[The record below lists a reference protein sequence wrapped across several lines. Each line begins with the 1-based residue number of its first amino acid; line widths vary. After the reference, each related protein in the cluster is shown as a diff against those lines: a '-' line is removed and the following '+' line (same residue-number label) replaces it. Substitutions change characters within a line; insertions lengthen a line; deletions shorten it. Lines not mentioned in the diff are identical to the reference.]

1 MSITTSLHRAAQLQ
15 EKIDELRG
23 QLAELLD
30 RARSEIA
37 SAPAVEAPVVKRRGR
52 KPGRKPGPK
61 KGRRAAVAVAAPV
74 VEDKVVAAPKKLDGR
89 SKEARA
95 LKLKQK
101 AAPRSPLAGHKRSA
115 SPSGPLAPAVVKVLS
130 SKGSSMNVRDILD
143 DLLASGYKFNTPEPK
158 KNLAARIYRLKGV
171 KQVGEGLF
179 AAA

>member
-37 SAPAVEAPVVKRRGR
+37 SAPAVEVPAVKRRGR
-52 KPGRKPGPK
+52 KPGRK
-61 KGRRAAVAVAAPV
+61 KGRKAAVAVAAPAPAPAP
-74 VEDKVVAAPKKLDGR
+74 VAPTAKKIDGR

-130 SKGSSMNVRDILD
+130 SKGGSMNVRDILD